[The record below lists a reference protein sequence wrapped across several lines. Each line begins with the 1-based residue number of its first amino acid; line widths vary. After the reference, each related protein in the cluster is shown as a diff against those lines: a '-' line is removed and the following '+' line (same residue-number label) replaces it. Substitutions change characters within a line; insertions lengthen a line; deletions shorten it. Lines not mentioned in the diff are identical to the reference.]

1 MKHKLLSVV
10 IISLLTFV
18 IFLIPGCNKVEN
30 ITNSAT
36 KLIVEVITG
45 TDLEGNEGSTIV
57 YSDVITSSGSVFN
70 DTAVATMRAEVLDP
84 LQTSTTFY
92 QEVIVDQIDI
102 SYSRTDGLNI
112 EGRDV
117 PYSFSQKVYISVSI
131 GQPTELGFVIITHN
145 AKAES
150 PLVELI
156 NLGQE
161 GILKLEARITFHS
174 KDLAG
179 NRLEPVTGTV
189 SIWCGNFA
197 DEN

>member
-10 IISLLTFV
+10 IISLLTIV
-18 IFLIPGCNKVEN
+18 IFLIPGCNKAEN

-36 KLIVEVITG
+36 KLIVETITG
-45 TDLEGNEGSTIV
+45 TDLAGNEGSTIV
-57 YSDVITSSGSVFN
+57 FSDVITTSGSVFN
-70 DTAVATMRAEVLDP
+70 DTAVAALRAELLDP
-84 LQTSTTFY
+84 LQTSTTYY

-117 PYSFSQKVYISVSI
+117 PYNFSQKVYVRVGI
-131 GQPTELGFVIITHN
+131 GVTAEVGFVIITHN

-161 GILKLEARITFHS
+161 GILKLEALITFHS

-179 NRLEPVTGTV
+179 NRLEPVIGSV

-197 DEN
+197 DED